1 MRIGIDARM
10 MGKQQATGI
19 GVYIEQI
26 VTRII
31 TKDTQNHYVIF
42 VKPENK
48 HLLDAYAH
56 LPHVEIR
63 LTQCHWYSVCE
74 QVLFYAQLYR
84 AKLDLLHVPQFNV
97 PLLYNKPFIVT
108 IHDVTPLRFPG
119 HKMSSRIRRWAFNK
133 VFHHAL
139 TKARAIITVSEYTKS
154 QIQALFPSLATPCEV
169 TYLGV
174 ENNFVRE
181 ENYDKIQ
188 EVQKSFSL
196 TKPYF
201 LYLGVLRNHKNI
213 HGLVRAFALI
223 REKHEYALVLGGV
236 QAPNYD
242 ELITALNELPE
253 AIRTDVVL
261 PGFVPDADVV
271 PLYQGALAYVV
282 PSFEEGFGING
293 LEAMTLGVPVIAS
306 QTGSLPEIYADAAHY
321 CNPHD
326 SASIADAM
334 ITMATSPDLRS
345 SLIQKGY
352 ERLSHYSWDITAN
365 KTLRCYLDTK

>member
-31 TKDTQNHYVIF
+31 TKDTKNHYVIF

-48 HLLDAYAH
+48 HLLDAYTH
-56 LPHVEIR
+56 LSHVEIR
-63 LTQCHWYSVCE
+63 LTPCHWYSLCE
-74 QVLFYAQLYR
+74 QFIFCVQLYKAR
-84 AKLDLLHVPQFNV
+84 LDLLHVPQFNV

-108 IHDVTPLRFPG
+108 IHDITPLRFPG
-119 HKMSSRIRRWAFNK
+119 HKMTSRIRRWAFNK
-133 VFHHAL
+133 VFYHAL

-154 QIQALFPSLATPCEV
+154 QIQALFPSLTTPCEV

-213 HGLVRAFALI
+213 HGLVRAFALV

-236 QAPNYD
+236 QAPNYH
-242 ELITALNELPE
+242 ELTTALNELSE
-253 AIRTDVVL
+253 STRADIIL
-261 PGFVPDADVV
+261 PGFIPDADVV
-271 PLYQGALAYVV
+271 LLYQGALAYVV

-293 LEAMTLGVPVIAS
+293 LEAMALGVPVIAS
-306 QTGSLPEIYADAAHY
+306 QAGSLPEIYADAAYY
-321 CNPHD
+321 CDPYD
-326 SASIADAM
+326 SANIADAM
-334 ITMATSPDLRS
+334 TTIITSPDIRS

-352 ERLSHYSWDITAN
+352 ERLSHYSWDITAD

>member
-19 GVYIEQI
+19 GVYIEQL
-26 VTRII
+26 VTRLI

-56 LPHVEIR
+56 LPHIEIKITR
-63 LTQCHWYSVCE
+63 CHWYSICE
-74 QVLFYAQLYR
+74 QVFFCAQLYK

-97 PLLYNKPFIVT
+97 PLFYNKPFIVT

-119 HKMSSRIRRWAFNK
+119 HKMTSQPRRWAFHK
-133 VFHHAL
+133 VFRHAL
-139 TKARAIITVSEYTKS
+139 TKARTIITVSEYTKS
-154 QIQALFPSLATPCEV
+154 QIQALFPSLTTPCEV

-196 TKPYF
+196 AKPYF

-213 HGLVRAFALI
+213 HGLVRAFTLV
-223 REKHEYALVLGGV
+223 RERHDCTLVLGGV
-236 QAPNYD
+236 QAPNYH
-242 ELITALNELPE
+242 ELATALNELPDS
-253 AIRTDVVL
+253 IRTDVIL
-261 PGFVPDADVV
+261 PGFVDDADVV
-271 PLYQGALAYVV
+271 PLYQGALAYIV

-293 LEAMTLGVPVIAS
+293 LEAMTLGIPVLAS
-306 QTGSLPEIYADAAHY
+306 QAGSLPEIYADAAHY
-321 CNPHD
+321 FNPHD
-326 SASIADAM
+326 VNDIANVM
-334 ITMATSPDLRS
+334 IELIESPNIRP

-352 ERLSHYSWDITAN
+352 ERISHYSWDITAN
-365 KTLRCYLDTK
+365 KTLKCYLDTK